1 MEIPDNTHDHYCDL
15 VKEKFVNGKDVML
28 ALKSKL
34 DVKTDTELASRLGV
48 TSASVTYWNN
58 RPNVTSTQFAS
69 LLYKAYITATK
80 KLHVTAIRPIVE
92 FYKIQMCQSSQRAQ
106 NEVFSIR
113 DTRGI
118 NPFKEGLKNDLD
130 NSHGVYVFFD
140 SRGKAIYAGKAKRQS
155 IWTEMN
161 LAFNRSRGR
170 VQKIKRIDYPES
182 RVAYKTAEE
191 KSRQI
196 KNIEIPIHELAA
208 YISAYHV
215 VDGMIDELEAL
226 LVRSFANDLI
236 NIKMERFKQQRKRKR
251 KKKR

>member
-1 MEIPDNTHDHYCDL
+1 M
-15 VKEKFVNGKDVML
+15 NGKDVML